1 MTRTFGTNELLYIL
15 QATQWTVALSGIA
28 FLCGGIIGL
37 LVAVLRISPYAPLR
51 WLSSGYIQLFQGTPL
66 LMQLF
71 LAYFGLAV
79 LGLELDPW
87 TAVTLG
93 FTLHASAFLGDIWQG
108 CLRAVPFAQWEASRA
123 LSLSYFQALRRVIGP
138 QALKISVAPTV
149 GFLVQLIKG
158 TALASIIG
166 FVELTRAGQL
176 INNVTFNPMLVYGL
190 VATIYFCICFPL
202 AHASTWFERHLNRP
216 LGR

>member
-1 MTRTFGTNELLYIL
+1 MRSFGFNEFWYLLK
-15 QATQWTVALSGIA
+15 AAQWTIALSGVA
-28 FLCGGIIGL
+28 FVGGGILGL
-37 LVAVLRISPYAPLR
+37 GIAIARISPLAPLR
-51 WLSSGYIQLFQGTPL
+51 WLSAGYVHLFQGTPL

-79 LGLELDPW
+79 LGFELNPW

-108 CLRAVPFAQWEASRA
+108 SLRAVPRAQWEAAR
-123 LSLSYFQALRRVIGP
+123 SLSMPYFQTLRKIIFP
-138 QALKISVAPTV
+138 QAYGIAVAPTV

-166 FVELTRAGQL
+166 FVELTRAGQQ
-176 INNVTFNPMLVYGL
+176 INNVTFQPMLVYGIVGL
-190 VATIYFCICFPL
+190 IYFCICYPL
-202 AHASTWFERHLNRP
+202 AHGSSWIERRVLRHLVR
-216 LGR
+216 